1 MTKAATTM
9 LITILGSASAPD
21 NDHSCC
27 NANSRLWSFFSIM
40 HLGAVNRS
48 INTCV
53 VVDVVRRGA
62 SSLTSDRPLDIA
74 GRSLT
79 GELRVLSAGNQVST
93 SIDRATV
100 VEDTSSSVQNVVC
113 NKPISTTVQMHTE
126 QRNCKKPVRAVNDL
140 D

>member
-1 MTKAATTM
+1 MF
-9 LITILGSASAPD
+9 LYDEGSDDDAYHDPWKCFCARQRSLLLQCKFTA
-21 NDHSCC
+21 
-27 NANSRLWSFFSIM
+27 LVFFFSIM

-126 QRNCKKPVRAVNDL
+126 RRNCKNPCEL
-140 D
+140 